1 MKYLMILVVALS
13 LAACNADGPIGAEAP
28 PTVGAEKPLTQPPT
42 TNHQPPEAPQAPKAA
57 IFLIGEELTPPK
69 IQALAASLAGLDGVL
84 AAKPDPDAGTFVV
97 TFNPGEVTPEAL
109 GQRLKGA
116 ASGVEFMGL
125 TTPKDVPAN
134 HDDCGDCPYKDKC
147 DGAH

>member
-1 MKYLMILVVALS
+1 MKRLMILVLALS
-13 LAACNADGPIGAEAP
+13 LAACNADEAGPVGAEAP
-28 PTVGAEKPLTQPPT
+28 PTAGAEQPL
-42 TNHQPPEAPQAPKAA
+42 PQAATKAAAPKAA
-57 IFLIGEELTPPK
+57 IFLVGEDLTPPK

-84 AAKPDPDAGTFVV
+84 AAKPDPDAGTFMV

-125 TTPKDVPAN
+125 TTPKDIPAN

-147 DGAH
+147 AGAK